1 MGRTGSGTNTIGYPP
16 TLGNSRVHSTN
27 PASANP
33 QVHSRGNRSGWITH
47 GGILALQRGE
57 EVKNNAKDF
66 EPLHRTHD
74 HAGLLLYYDQKL
86 PDNDPEGLARTVDEV
101 FNQYGSKAIRNE
113 LVDLDE
119 WYDWLQE

>member
-1 MGRTGSGTNTIGYPP
+1 MTGVRILLDEHVGRIFER
-16 TLGNSRVHSTN
+16 LLRE
-27 PASANP
+27 
-33 QVHSRGNRSGWITH
+33 RGNEVVQAKDEFGEYTDDVE
-47 GGILALQRGE
+47 LLQWCVDE
-57 EVKNNAKDF
+57 AVVLLTNNAKDF

-101 FNQYGSKAIRNE
+101 FNQYGSQAIRNE